1 METTTTTTPII
12 TNNMCLNS
20 LTLNIKPQNNI
31 LDGISL
37 KEPFEKNILL
47 QLIHSDL
54 LKTKFNNKYAELI
67 HHTEK
72 TQLEKYLEKET
83 NGTAFITYKRRKN
96 NPFGRCDPERALGL
110 YQLRRE
116 IRHTLIESWG
126 VDIDIVNCHPV
137 LLLQLAEANNI
148 KCGVLKSYIEN
159 REEYMKELMNAYGCD
174 REAAKNFFIITIYG
188 AAFHTWIADKEI
200 DFDKC
205 ADFVKGE
212 QNGDKVIKEL
222 NCMTQFRNDIDII
235 QKAIFKNNEEITQLA
250 HEIKKEKGK
259 TKYNIIGTVCSYV
272 LQEWEVRILE
282 CVFKYC
288 FDKKYIRNDVC
299 VLCADGL
306 ILERRYFKPKLLKEI
321 ENEVSNK
328 IGFKL
333 NFVEKDIDKSYSKDL
348 IKHFDFKLEEKGTS
362 DSYMAE
368 CFSILYGD
376 KFVKNNGINYFY
388 NDHYW
393 EIMDKKNSILH
404 NFIDTIFYDYI
415 KKDIYKKYNALLN
428 LIKEFYISKKIEIT
442 EDFENNIKN
451 EFDMFV
457 KILTKKIKPPK
468 VENEQPNFIPNKKDE
483 TEITITEN
491 NNKSKKKS
499 KKVLE
504 AEEKARIEAELE
516 KAKIEAAK
524 TDEEKAADKKIA
536 EEKKQKLLD
545 ENKLINEK
553 NENIML
559 AHLLKIQFEGEINRF
574 KEDIFNKMYIL
585 ELTEKGVE
593 KSIKTIIFRKNIVED
608 VLNKI
613 MRNYVVFNNDPL
625 LFAFNNKIYDLEHD
639 IFIPSRYDQYISY
652 TCGYNYS
659 NYYPTTRIN
668 ELKQLIITIFPNEKI
683 RDYYMFI
690 LATGLCGIQ
699 LEYLFIATG
708 IGGNGKSLINALAMK
723 TFGAYAYKLGSAVLM
738 NPIKGGANPEIANLD
753 KKRFVIVQ
761 EPQGTVCSSTSKE
774 LTGDGVINGRV
785 CFSNECAVI
794 LVLTLVVEC
803 NVIPKIDEVGAAVER
818 RLKAVPF
825 QVQFMNAY
833 DYEQNEDKTNTGII
847 NTFYKT
853 NDFKDDTKQ
862 ALFEILR
869 DYFKKFRENN
879 YNMPEL
885 PTECKALTRDYLATS
900 DNIYDWFLTI
910 YEKAPEGGDE
920 IVYIDDVYKQ
930 FINSNV
936 WELMTKK
943 DKLKYNKKYFV
954 DNIEKNIFLKRFYK
968 QRNSYYKGKQQFKPF
983 IIGHRIIGSDE
994 DCEETDNNSD
1004 ITGETE
1010 VI

>member
-1 METTTTTTPII
+1 MENTTTTPIFD
-12 TNNMCLNS
+12 NELSLNPLINK
-20 LTLNIKPQNNI
+20 LTLHIEPQNNI
-31 LDGISL
+31 LDGITL

-83 NGTAFITYKRRKN
+83 NGTAIITYRRRKN

-116 IRHTLIESWG
+116 IRHTLVESWG

-148 KCGVLKSYIEN
+148 KCGILKNYIEN
-159 REEYMKELMNAYGCD
+159 REEYMKELIDAYGCD

-188 AAFHTWIADKEI
+188 GSFHTWITNKEI

-205 ADFVKGE
+205 ANFVKGE
-212 QNGDKVIKEL
+212 QNGNKVIKEL
-222 NCMTQFRNDIDII
+222 NSMTQFRNDIKNI
-235 QKAIFKNNEEITQLA
+235 QKVIFENNEEITQIA
-250 HEIKKEKGK
+250 HEIKKEKGI
-259 TKYNIIGTVCSYV
+259 TDYNITGTVCSYV

-288 FDKKYIRNDVC
+288 FDKKYIRNDIC

-306 ILERRYFKPKLLKEI
+306 ILERRYFKPELLKEM
-321 ENEVSNK
+321 ENEVYNK

-348 IKHFDFKLEEKGTS
+348 INHFDFKLEKKGTD

-388 NDHYW
+388 NGYYW

-415 KKDIYKKYNALLN
+415 RKDIFKKQIPIQATIDELQETIEEIPDEFKQQMQDYMKNLN
-428 LIKEFYISKKIEIT
+428 TKKN
-442 EDFENNIKN
+442 DK
-451 EFDMFV
+451 
-457 KILTKKIKPPK
+457 KLTKK
-468 VENEQPNFIPNKKDE
+468 E
-483 TEITITEN
+483 
-491 NNKSKKKS
+491 
-499 KKVLE
+499 L
-504 AEEKARIEAELE
+504 AELQARE
-516 KAKIEAAK
+516 LENAKLEAAK
-524 TDEEKAADKKIA
+524 TDEQKKEDSI
-536 EEKKQKLLD
+536 K
-545 ENKLINEK
+545 NEK
-553 NENIML
+553 FAKFKEFYDDVKTKLFGLITELEM
-559 AHLLKIQFEGEINRF
+559 LKIFMKQFEKRV
-574 KEDIFNKMYIL
+574 K
-585 ELTEKGVE
+585 VVV
-593 KSIKTIIFRKNIVED
+593 FRKNIVED
-608 VLNKI
+608 ILNKI

-668 ELKQLIITIFPNEKI
+668 ELKQLIISIFPNEKI

-708 IGGNGKSLINALAMK
+708 VGGNGKSLINALAMK

-761 EPQGTVCSSTSKE
+761 EPQGTVCASTSKE

-825 QVQFMNAY
+825 EVQFMNAY
-833 DYEQNEDKTNTGII
+833 DYEQTEDKRNTGII

-869 DYFKKFRENN
+869 DYFKRFRENS

-885 PTECKALTRDYLATS
+885 PAECKALTRDYLATS

-910 YEKAPEGGDE
+910 YEKAPLGEDDE
-920 IVYIDDVYKQ
+920 IVFVDDVYQQ
-930 FINSNV
+930 FTNSNV

-943 DKLKYNKKYFV
+943 DKLKYNKKYFL
-954 DNIEKNIFLKRFYK
+954 DKIEKNIFLKRFYK
-968 QRNSYYKGKQQFKPF
+968 LRKTSYRGKQYSKPF
-983 IIGHRIIGSDE
+983 IIGHRVIGDYEIYNDADNSS
-994 DCEETDNNSD
+994 ET
-1004 ITGETE
+1004 TGETVEE
-1010 VI
+1010 VEV